1 MLTLVAVEALFMADR
16 EGDLQSMM
24 DTAYLETSRRVL
36 DVLTGQYKFLD
47 HLQALRRYLLLG
59 QGDFI
64 RHLME
69 LLELAQLFLANN
81 FLYCLRTDSELW
93 KWKHNKSDHLF
104 SIFDIV
110 RILNFLFLSLN
121 IAVRWLSLLHCI

>member
-1 MLTLVAVEALFMADR
+1 MLTLVTVESLFMADR
-16 EGDLQSMM
+16 DSDLHVSMM

-36 DVLTGQYKFLD
+36 DVLIGQYKFLD

-69 LLELAQLFLANN
+69 LLELVFVVHCKYLTFCAA
-81 FLYCLRTDSELW
+81 SEQI
-93 KWKHNKSDHLF
+93 HN
-104 SIFDIV
+104 
-110 RILNFLFLSLN
+110 
-121 IAVRWLSLLHCI
+121 C

>member
-1 MLTLVAVEALFMADR
+1 MMLTLIAVEALFMADR
-16 EGDLQSMM
+16 EGDLQMMM

-36 DVLTGQYKFLD
+36 DVLIGQYKFLE

-69 LLELAQLFLANN
+69 LLELVWLFTASTVLFVVSSQIQN
-81 FLYCLRTDSELW
+81 F
-93 KWKHNKSDHLF
+93 
-104 SIFDIV
+104 
-110 RILNFLFLSLN
+110 
-121 IAVRWLSLLHCI
+121 

>member
-1 MLTLVAVEALFMADR
+1 MLLFIAVEALFMADR

-24 DTAYLETSRRVL
+24 DSAYLEISRRVL

-69 LLELAQLFLANN
+69 LLELVPYVFHENLACVLLQNK
-81 FLYCLRTDSELW
+81 FRTSE
-93 KWKHNKSDHLF
+93 
-104 SIFDIV
+104 IE
-110 RILNFLFLSLN
+110 
-121 IAVRWLSLLHCI
+121 

>member
-1 MLTLVAVEALFMADR
+1 MMLTLIAVEALFMADR
-16 EGDLQSMM
+16 EGDPQMMM

-36 DVLTGQYKFLD
+36 DVLIGQYKFLD

-69 LLELAQLFLANN
+69 LLAL
-81 FLYCLRTDSELW
+81 
-93 KWKHNKSDHLF
+93 
-104 SIFDIV
+104 V
-110 RILNFLFLSLN
+110 
-121 IAVRWLSLLHCI
+121 

>member
-1 MLTLVAVEALFMADR
+1 MADR
-16 EGDLQSMM
+16 DGDLQSMM

-69 LLELAQLFLANN
+69 LLELVLVVNCKYLTFYAS
-81 FLYCLRTDSELW
+81 SEQIY
-93 KWKHNKSDHLF
+93 S
-104 SIFDIV
+104 
-110 RILNFLFLSLN
+110 R
-121 IAVRWLSLLHCI
+121 